1 MTHFQD
7 TVLPNP
13 TRFERSL
20 HLSAL
25 LTLLLLLAGGGTAQ
39 AQDGRAI
46 LLKTR
51 KAYQALNSYSGEAA
65 VTLTIRTPQGTAFTG
80 KSSSTMSFQRPNKIH
95 LLVVSTH
102 SSRNIYS
109 DGTTLSTY
117 DLATNHYHTVPMAGK
132 QGDLLALL
140 AREDVTSNLDPLY
153 FLCGKSLPQEL
164 TNIQL
169 KDAAAHLG
177 DHPVYI
183 IKGMIRTPAG
193 TSNANITLGPTS
205 SWTWWIDRRS
215 YLIYQVETTTPNS
228 TVGNFNGVLTIR
240 HSVVKLQSN
249 PVIPISEFDFIPP
262 LNAVRKQPKR

>member
-1 MTHFQD
+1 MAHFQD

-39 AQDGRAI
+39 AQDGRTI

-65 VTLTIRTPQGTAFTG
+65 VALTIRTQQGGAFTG

-95 LLVVSTH
+95 ILVASTH

-109 DGTTLSTY
+109 DGTTMSSY
-117 DLATNHYHTVPMAGK
+117 DLATNQYHTVPMAGK

-153 FLCGKSLPQEL
+153 FLCGKSLPQDL
-164 TNIQL
+164 TNIQR
-169 KDAAAHLG
+169 KEAAAYLG

-183 IKGMIRTPAG
+183 ITGTIRTPTG
-193 TSNANITLGPTS
+193 KSSSTIHLGPTS
-205 SWTWWIDRRS
+205 SWTWWIDRQS
-215 YLIYQVETTTPNS
+215 FLIYQVETTTPNS

-249 PVIPISEFDFIPP
+249 PVIPASEFDFTPP
-262 LNAVRKQPKR
+262 PNAARKKP